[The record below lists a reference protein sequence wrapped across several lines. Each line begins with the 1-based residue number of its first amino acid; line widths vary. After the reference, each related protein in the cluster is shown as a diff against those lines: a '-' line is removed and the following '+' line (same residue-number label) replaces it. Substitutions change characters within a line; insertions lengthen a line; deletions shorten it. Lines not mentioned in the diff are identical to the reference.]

1 LSFCFLFIIL
11 KNERG
16 VENLKERKPMSGKQN
31 RRNQNLRL
39 GVVRR
44 SQKFFPDSAGFVHN
58 SEPVL
63 LGGNVSNL
71 LFEMESDDP
80 NTEIC
85 FWCNRPL
92 PVLTDGSIGDCP
104 KCHPES
110 YGESDLE
117 ETDRI

>member
-1 LSFCFLFIIL
+1 
-11 KNERG
+11 
-16 VENLKERKPMSGKQN
+16 M
-31 RRNQNLRL
+31 
-39 GVVRR
+39 
-44 SQKFFPDSAGFVHN
+44 
-58 SEPVL
+58 
-63 LGGNVSNL
+63 SNL